1 MFLRHGTRTGA
12 EILSNAGLNNSEL
25 AALQLARLIDEGKTI
40 AFAESLTG
48 GALCSAFID
57 TAGASAAVKGGVVTY
72 ALETKHTILGVPAGI
87 LAERGAVDPD
97 VAEAMALG
105 VARLFEADFGVATT
119 GIAGPDSELGKPA
132 GTVYVGAFFD
142 GRLEHR
148 LHEFSGDREAVRSQA
163 VAAAIELLA
172 LLLE

>member
-1 MFLRHGTRTGA
+1 MD
-12 EILSNAGLNNSEL
+12 NSAL
-25 AALQLARLIDEGKTI
+25 AAAALAKLVEADQTI

-48 GALCSAFID
+48 GALCSAFVD

-72 ALETKHTILGVPAGI
+72 ALESKHTILGVPAGI

-97 VAEAMALG
+97 VVEAMALG
-105 VARLFEADFGVATT
+105 AARLFEADFGIATT
-119 GIAGPDSELGKPA
+119 GLAGPDAEPGKPV
-132 GTVYVGAFFD
+132 GTVYVGAYFA

-148 LHEFSGDREAVRSQA
+148 LCQFEGDRDSVRSQA

-172 LLLE
+172 ELL